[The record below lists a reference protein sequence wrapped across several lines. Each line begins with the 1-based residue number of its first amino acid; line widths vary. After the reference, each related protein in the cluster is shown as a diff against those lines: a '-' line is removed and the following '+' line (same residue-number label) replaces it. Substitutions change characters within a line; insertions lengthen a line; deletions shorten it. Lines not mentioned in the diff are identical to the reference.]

1 VKVHAYPSD
10 HMWRDLNFSMEY
22 EGEKCC
28 TIRAPVVAGLCNDQ
42 GVVQIGFIATL
53 FDLVGGELAART
65 AYPDWI
71 ATADMVMYS
80 KQRARAGELVAVGS
94 VVRAGRSSVVI
105 EADILAKP
113 KQSGALTSIGSAIAA
128 FTRLRSR
135 EDTVQTSRDNASH
148 QVFTLEGSGSP
159 QDILGKAGLRV
170 LDEAA
175 GVVELNM
182 SDYVRNAFH
191 GMHGG
196 MFGLL
201 ADVAG
206 QSAARAVARR
216 PLITSDLSIHYL
228 SMGKVGPFCTKTRI
242 VRATGDIV
250 VTRVEILDRGKED
263 LLMAVA
269 INTATMA

>member
-1 VKVHAYPSD
+1 MQV
-10 HMWRDLNFSMEY
+10 
-22 EGEKCC
+22 
-28 TIRAPVVAGLCNDQ
+28 
-42 GVVQIGFIATL
+42 GFIATL

-80 KQRARAGELVAVGS
+80 KQRAQAGELMAVAS
-94 VVRAGRSSVVI
+94 VVRAGRGSVVI

-113 KQSGALTSIGSAIAA
+113 NQSEAATSIGSAIAA

-148 QVFTLEGSGSP
+148 QVFTLEGHSTP
-159 QDILGKAGLRV
+159 QNILDKAGLWV
-170 LDEAA
+170 LDEAS

-191 GMHGG
+191 GIHGG

-206 QSAARAVARR
+206 QCAARAVARR

-228 SMGKVGPFCTKTRI
+228 SMGKVGPFYTKTRI
-242 VRATGDIV
+242 ERAARDGV
-250 VTRVEILDRGKED
+250 VTRVEILDKGKED

-269 INTATMA
+269 INTATMP